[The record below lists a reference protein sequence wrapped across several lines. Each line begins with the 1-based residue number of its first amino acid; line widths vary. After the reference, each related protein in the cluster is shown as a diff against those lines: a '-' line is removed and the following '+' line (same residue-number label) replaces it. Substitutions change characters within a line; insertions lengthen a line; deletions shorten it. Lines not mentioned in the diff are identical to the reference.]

1 MSKPPAGGPHV
12 RGANR
17 RSRPNASPRPRS
29 SNGSKKQKELADEI
43 VVVYEAG
50 AGGFH
55 LYRQLTALGVK
66 CYLVHPEKLDPYCKG
81 VVTDKTDSRELVL
94 KLDRYL
100 HGNTRAMSVVRVR

>member
-1 MSKPPAGGPHV
+1 MKPAPA
-12 RGANR
+12 
-17 RSRPNASPRPRS
+17 
-29 SNGSKKQKELADEI
+29 
-43 VVVYEAG
+43 
-50 AGGFH
+50 GFH

-100 HGNTRAMSVVRVR
+100 HGNTRGHECGARAFARPKNNAGS